1 MIKYNTF
8 ADYQI
13 IGTLPSTFADL
24 IKIIST
30 LVFPKNF
37 ALHYFSEDFSL
48 ISLDN
53 TTTYKN
59 LIKYAYENKITEVKF
74 FATLFEIKNE
84 DEIISGLGSMSLNMK
99 RKNQIKNIQGLNV
112 NETIKEIEE
121 YSSTSK
127 EAYSDDR
134 EEDYVNEKIEE
145 YSSTSKEAYSDDRE
159 EDYVNE
165 KPVNKIKFNKKEVKG
180 KKISRDRK
188 ISSRNGKLERNY
200 VYCC

>member
-1 MIKYNTF
+1 MENINLQLQTGNYIKPSLSPICMIKYNTF

-37 ALHYFSEDFSL
+37 ALHYFSEDLSL

-59 LIKYAYENKITEVKF
+59 LIKYTYENKITEVKF

-84 DEIISGLGSMSLNMK
+84 DEVLSGLSSMSLNMK
-99 RKNQIKNIQGLNV
+99 RKNQNKNSQSLNV

-127 EAYSDDR
+127 DGYSDDR
-134 EEDYVNEKIEE
+134 EDNV
-145 YSSTSKEAYSDDRE
+145 D
-159 EDYVNE
+159 E
-165 KPVNKIKFNKKEVKG
+165 KPVNKIKFNRKEVKG
-180 KKISRDRK
+180 KKINRDRK
-188 ISSRNGKLERNY
+188 ISSRNGKLDRNY